1 MRRILILLL
10 VLFAVWSY
18 GTSHGYISSPKLKP
32 LTDSSLSTY
41 PDSLTQEGT
50 VKVLTEE
57 SAIVSAV
64 EKTLPSVVTIGY
76 EKTTRTPDR
85 IQINPLDPFGSYR
98 TLPGEDRKLEQNI
111 GSGFAIASDLIVTN
125 KHVVADEDAEYTVI
139 TNEGK
144 SVSVLNISRD
154 PLNDLALLKVNS
166 KDLVPIKLG
175 DSSKIKLG
183 QIVIAIG
190 TPLGEFPNTVTS
202 GIISGLGR
210 GITAGSKYESF
221 VERLDGVIQTDAAIN
236 PGNSGGPLLDSQ
248 GNVIGINTA
257 VSSQSQNIGFAIP
270 VDVLKELYENYQ
282 SSGQKISRP
291 YLGVRYQMITQK
303 NALLNEVP
311 EGAYV
316 VEVVDPSPASKA
328 GIIVEDIITELDGND
343 IKGDDEKILQKAI
356 STKKVGDTVSVT
368 LWRDGKEKKISLKL
382 DLFE

>member
-1 MRRILILLL
+1 M
-10 VLFAVWSY
+10 
-18 GTSHGYISSPKLKP
+18 
-32 LTDSSLSTY
+32 
-41 PDSLTQEGT
+41 
-50 VKVLTEE
+50 TEE

-291 YLGVRYQMITQK
+291 YLGC
-303 NALLNEVP
+303 LL
-311 EGAYV
+311 YT
-316 VEVVDPSPASKA
+316 SRRWSW
-328 GIIVEDIITELDGND
+328 T
-343 IKGDDEKILQKAI
+343 
-356 STKKVGDTVSVT
+356 
-368 LWRDGKEKKISLKL
+368 R
-382 DLFE
+382 